1 VPREKIDNLCGAR
14 HTHLMDV
21 KRSDMLKWAQSAQLS
36 TQKAESGTTGK
47 ADELRPETKAQVTV
61 DTMRT
66 KVLSLQQEI
75 REIQTGISMRQIQLG
90 FLNQVNEGAG
100 WQKELKRFMTEQF
113 PTVNLEMGNKQN
125 IDEYKSE
132 AAQVVS
138 SLRGN
143 LIKKEIQIQNIL
155 SAGLFEPAA
164 SGEQDPTIDN
174 SRIVKDFS
182 DTKDIFSKLRPETV
196 KSLVN

>member
-1 VPREKIDNLCGAR
+1 
-14 HTHLMDV
+14 
-21 KRSDMLKWAQSAQLS
+21 
-36 TQKAESGTTGK
+36 
-47 ADELRPETKAQVTV
+47 
-61 DTMRT
+61 
-66 KVLSLQQEI
+66 
-75 REIQTGISMRQIQLG
+75 
-90 FLNQVNEGAG
+90 
-100 WQKELKRFMTEQF
+100 MTEQF

-164 SGEQDPTIDN
+164 SGEQEPTIDN